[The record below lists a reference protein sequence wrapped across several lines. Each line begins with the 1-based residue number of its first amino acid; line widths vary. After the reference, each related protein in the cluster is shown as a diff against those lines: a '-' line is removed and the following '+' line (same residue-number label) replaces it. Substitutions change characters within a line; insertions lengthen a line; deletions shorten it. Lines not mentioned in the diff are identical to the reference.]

1 MTMSIVG
8 LKLHIPKQES
18 DHEYN
23 NIIHML
29 EVIIE
34 LNLQKKVEIFDQ
46 SCGFMWCND
55 DFVNQIGNHEKI
67 LSDGHSG
74 ASFGITMR
82 NCQKVLKDYKEFN
95 KKLVQY
101 NKCIDSAIGDIDKK
115 IYTFQD
121 VLEPFKEPNP
131 NGSGSD
137 YIFYDN
143 MDDNNKKATDIAVKQ
158 GWDAAIKH
166 MTTDADGQ
174 VRSYSE
180 IRELYG

>member
-18 DHEYN
+18 DDSYN

-34 LNLQKKVEIFDQ
+34 LNLQEKVEKFDQ

-74 ASFGITMR
+74 ASF
-82 NCQKVLKDYKEFN
+82 
-95 KKLVQY
+95 
-101 NKCIDSAIGDIDKK
+101 
-115 IYTFQD
+115 
-121 VLEPFKEPNP
+121 
-131 NGSGSD
+131 
-137 YIFYDN
+137 
-143 MDDNNKKATDIAVKQ
+143 
-158 GWDAAIKH
+158 
-166 MTTDADGQ
+166 
-174 VRSYSE
+174 
-180 IRELYG
+180 